1 MWIDNGDL
9 MLNKDKNTEQTRK
22 AMPRGI
28 PFQKGNKLSPGRP
41 KTAKCIPDILRE
53 IGDRPVDPFLLAK
66 LHAQYGPNHTPTTMR
81 EAMLMSAAD
90 DAARGDTM
98 ARSFVAERTEGKVT
112 DRIEFDDVNVTSDNV
127 ISTQTNKLLAFAE
140 KLAGEVVRK
149 RTIPRN

>member
-1 MWIDNGDL
+1 MNPSDKQKAINREKT
-9 MLNKDKNTEQTRK
+9 NKNLCPHFK
-22 AMPRGI
+22 
-28 PFQKGNKLSPGRP
+28 KGVSGNPAGRP
-41 KTAKCIPDILRE
+41 KSVKCIPDILRE

-66 LHAQYGPNHTPTTMR
+66 LHAQYGPNHNPSTMR

-98 ARSFVAERTEGKVT
+98 ARAFIAERTEGKVT

-127 ISTQTNKLLAFAE
+127 ISTQTSKLLAFAE